1 MPHEI
6 TIKKLLTSIGFE
18 NANGELV
25 SIIQSIVFAADTPV
39 TINKIKEILPQY
51 EMEDIEIAL
60 SAIFALHSVLGI
72 KLNRVQGGYL
82 FMTKPQNQKW
92 IKKFL
97 GTKKFNLSQAA
108 LETLAIVAYL
118 QPATQSEINEIRGVK
133 SESSLKLLID
143 RSLIKISGRRK
154 EPGRPLIYTTTKDFL
169 KFFNISTL
177 NDLPDLEKQENNR
190 SLQPEVQDS
199 REILLKELLDNAKIS
214 GSDEEGI
221 EKAFE
226 KLESKQAEL
235 SQLEEKLVESFG
247 IKQEDE
253 NKKKEIPKEKEE
265 QKVTNSKEMTDFSQ
279 PHTNPAKVAETKETE
294 E

>member
-1 MPHEI
+1 M
-6 TIKKLLTSIGFE
+6 KKLLTSIGFE
-18 NANGELV
+18 NADGELV
-25 SIIQSIVFAADTPV
+25 FIIQSIVFAADTPV
-39 TINKIKEILPQY
+39 TINKINEILPQY
-51 EMEDIEIAL
+51 EIEDIEKAI

-82 FMTKPQNQKW
+82 FMTKPRNQKW

-97 GTKKFNLSQAA
+97 GTKKFNLSQAS

-118 QPATQSEINEIRGVK
+118 QPATQSEINDIRGVK

-143 RSLIKISGRRK
+143 RDLIKISGRRK

-177 NDLPDLEKQENNR
+177 NDLPDLEEQEKNGT
-190 SLQPEVQDS
+190 LPDVQDS

-214 GSDEEGI
+214 SSNEEGI

-226 KLESKQAEL
+226 KLESKQEEL

-247 IKQEDE
+247 IKKENDKKNMEVPIED
-253 NKKKEIPKEKEE
+253 KTGP
-265 QKVTNSKEMTDFSQ
+265 SPKEMTDSSK
-279 PHTNPAKVAETKETE
+279 PDT
-294 E
+294 